1 MPDVGF
7 ASQIIYT
14 PKQMTGTRATLSKVA
29 KPATTPADGKRTRRA
44 ETRASRTEPSSTNV
58 SDDELKA
65 VALRIP
71 RLFHAAKSN
80 GGPTPD
86 EIKRL
91 MGGIGLGPRHFNALR
106 HVMAEGPMSV
116 SALSVRLGVALS
128 TASLM
133 VAELSRA
140 GLLERI
146 EDDEDRRRTIV
157 RVAPER
163 AAAADA
169 FLSRRLDPLRR
180 ALERLSPAER
190 VAFAHGLDVLTE
202 ELCAAAPGSCPD
214 MLTHANLTEV
224 AQTLV

>member
-1 MPDVGF
+1 MADVCF

-29 KPATTPADGKRTRRA
+29 KPATARRA
-44 ETRASRTEPSSTNV
+44 LTRAPLNMPGNTPV
-58 SDDELKA
+58 SDEELKA
-65 VALRIP
+65 IALRIP

-86 EIKRL
+86 EIRRL

-133 VAELSRA
+133 VGELSRA

-180 ALERLSPAER
+180 ALERLTPAER
-190 VAFAHGLDVLTE
+190 EAFARGLDVLTE

-214 MLTHANLTEV
+214 ASTNANLTAV
-224 AQTLV
+224 AQTLG